1 MPFWLD
7 IAAFALKALLIVAAV
22 GGLVFVVT
30 LLTRG
35 EKEDSSEIKIDSLN
49 ERYDAQ
55 RARLNVE
62 LLSKKERK
70 ALAKASKKAA
80 KSVAAQPAPPAV
92 PAAKAETKSEAS
104 PVPVEESWLTGS
116 LDFGYRWHTGVGGSF
131 DTYRTPHRPS
141 IRSHRGVDVSAEIMA
156 LTPSPF
162 SKMSTLGQLSGSG
175 GTATTRMVSPA

>member
-7 IAAFALKALLIVAAV
+7 IAAFALKALLIVAAI

-35 EKEDSSEIKIDSLN
+35 EKEDDTQIKIDSLN
-49 ERYDAQ
+49 DRYDAQ

-80 KSVAAQPAPPAV
+80 KSVAAQPTPKCIYVLDFKGDLRATAV
-92 PAAKAETKSEAS
+92 TRLGREIDAVLTVARPEQDEVVVRIESPGGTVTGYGLAATPGQFAVIYEHCRCLGGGAIERVLLAGQARYNPAA
-104 PVPVEESWLTGS
+104 
-116 LDFGYRWHTGVGGSF
+116 
-131 DTYRTPHRPS
+131 
-141 IRSHRGVDVSAEIMA
+141 
-156 LTPSPF
+156 
-162 SKMSTLGQLSGSG
+162 
-175 GTATTRMVSPA
+175 